1 MRQCCPELNLEEGD
15 FLTELVCEKELLQQN
30 TEEQFSLE
38 LTLEGLNHTVRQFF
52 IYIKKQTK
60 EIQGT
65 GLGMAITKSL
75 TDAMGGNI
83 RGDST
88 LGKGSRFC
96 VEIPFAVSA
105 AEMCN
110 AVWMRG

>member
-1 MRQCCPELNLEEGD
+1 MILKRRCQLALTRITHQVSRAFDLN
-15 FLTELVCEKELLQQN
+15 
-30 TEEQFSLE
+30 
-38 LTLEGLNHTVRQFF
+38 
-52 IYIKKQTK
+52 YIKKQTK

-65 GLGMAITKSL
+65 GLDMAITKSL

>member
-30 TEEQFSLE
+30 TEEQSSLE
-38 LTLEGLNHTVRQFF
+38 LTLEGLNHTVSAIFHL
-52 IYIKKQTK
+52 YKETK

-65 GLGMAITKSL
+65 RLGMAITKSL

-96 VEIPFAVSA
+96 VEISFAVSA

>member
-30 TEEQFSLE
+30 TEEQSSLE
-38 LTLEGLNHTVRQFF
+38 LALEGLNHTVSAIFHL
-52 IYIKKQTK
+52 YKETK

-65 GLGMAITKSL
+65 GLDMAITKSL

-105 AEMCN
+105 AEMYN

>member
-38 LTLEGLNHTVRQFF
+38 LTLEGLNHTVSAIFHL
-52 IYIKKQTK
+52 YKETK

-65 GLGMAITKSL
+65 GLDMAITKSL

-83 RGDST
+83 RGDSP

-105 AEMCN
+105 AEMYN

>member
-1 MRQCCPELNLEEGD
+1 MIP
-15 FLTELVCEKELLQQN
+15 F
-30 TEEQFSLE
+30 
-38 LTLEGLNHTVRQFF
+38 RQFF

>member
-1 MRQCCPELNLEEGD
+1 
-15 FLTELVCEKELLQQN
+15 
-30 TEEQFSLE
+30 
-38 LTLEGLNHTVRQFF
+38 
-52 IYIKKQTK
+52 
-60 EIQGT
+60 
-65 GLGMAITKSL
+65 MAITKSL

-105 AEMCN
+105 AEMYN